1 MRYFILIAAW
11 TVLLGGCRETPAEAV
26 NTAGAQ
32 ETSSA
37 MEVPAPVALVQE
49 ARAVTDSWPE
59 FKQFEARMDVLAGA
73 GNPEEA
79 GLLLEELIG
88 LLTDFETAAFP
99 SPFDRISVRSR
110 LTLVKTYLLK
120 AQAALHYRTDY
131 TAPVAEA
138 FEAYNGLREQFNHI
152 VSSNLD
158 PSIFDDE

>member
-1 MRYFILIAAW
+1 MFITACMA
-11 TVLLGGCRETPAEAV
+11 LLGGCRETPAEEV
-26 NTAGAQ
+26 NTPGVE
-32 ETSSA
+32 ETSNA
-37 MEVPAPVALVQE
+37 MELPAPASLVPE

-59 FKQFEARMDVLAGA
+59 FKQLEARMDVLAGV

-88 LLTDFETAAFP
+88 LLTDLETAAFP

-131 TAPVAEA
+131 NAPVAEA

-152 VSSNLD
+152 VSSKLD